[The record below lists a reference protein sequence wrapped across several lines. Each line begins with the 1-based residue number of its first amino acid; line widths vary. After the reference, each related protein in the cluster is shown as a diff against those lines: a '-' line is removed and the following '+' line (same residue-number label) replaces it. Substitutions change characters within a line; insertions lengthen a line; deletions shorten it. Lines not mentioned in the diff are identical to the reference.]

1 MTFVKEIGEHLKA
14 GQSSKVREL
23 TLQALAE
30 GISSSEVLE
39 ELLGCMAELG
49 IKFKNNEVYVPEVLI
64 VARAFNAAIEIL
76 EPLMDP
82 TEVYSIGTVVIGT
95 VEGDLHDIGKN
106 LVKMM
111 LRGIGFKVID
121 LGVDVTAETFVEAI
135 IEHKAQVLAI
145 SALLTTTMIK
155 IKETVDLLVKKGIR
169 QQVYILIGG
178 APVTSN
184 YAREIGADAYATD
197 AGSAAD
203 LFLNVT
209 KV

>member
-1 MTFVKEIGEHLKA
+1 
-14 GQSSKVREL
+14 
-23 TLQALAE
+23 
-30 GISSSEVLE
+30 
-39 ELLGCMAELG
+39 
-49 IKFKNNEVYVPEVLI
+49 
-64 VARAFNAAIEIL
+64 
-76 EPLMDP
+76 
-82 TEVYSIGTVVIGT
+82 
-95 VEGDLHDIGKN
+95 
-106 LVKMM
+106 
-111 LRGIGFKVID
+111 
-121 LGVDVTAETFVEAI
+121 
-135 IEHKAQVLAI
+135 EHKAQVLAI